1 VTGGSGAGSSS
12 QPRLG
17 VSRLG
22 RLVGVE
28 GGDVRET
35 DYAEAR
41 RQALLAGESQLEMQT
56 ARSAAL
62 DGGALGVMA
71 VDAGVAAI
79 IIGAR
84 GAYGLWIVALVLVG
98 LTFRWLLY
106 NSYAIDQ
113 VVVQAEEL
121 AFRRLSWR
129 LVLY

>member
-1 VTGGSGAGSSS
+1 
-12 QPRLG
+12 
-17 VSRLG
+17 
-22 RLVGVE
+22 
-28 GGDVRET
+28 
-35 DYAEAR
+35 
-41 RQALLAGESQLEMQT
+41 MQT